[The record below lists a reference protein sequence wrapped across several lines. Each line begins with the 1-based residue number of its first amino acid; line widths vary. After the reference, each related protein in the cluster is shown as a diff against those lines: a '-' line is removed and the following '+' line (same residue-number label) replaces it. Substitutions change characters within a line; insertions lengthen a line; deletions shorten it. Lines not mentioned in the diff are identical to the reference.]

1 MDTAGTEDA
10 AAVWQETWT
19 DHVKENGS
27 QMGSASSPLFGGPE
41 LLSLCHG
48 DDFLLVTWRSA
59 RSDAKTKVGRQGAG
73 QDRDHN
79 AAGA

>member
-27 QMGSASSPLFGGPE
+27 QMGSASSPLFAGPE

-48 DDFLLVTWRSA
+48 DDFS
-59 RSDAKTKVGRQGAG
+59 RSDAKTKVGRQGGG